1 MKCRVFAAEVDVG
14 WRPASC
20 GRSFPFTLAGDY
32 SRSHTARWI
41 MPRRI
46 PGVYFTIDRE
56 TETMRGL
63 RFLSTAAGWVLMC
76 WAAVACADRPRL
88 IVTTDIGGDPDDSQ
102 SMVRLLVH
110 ANEFDIELLVAS
122 ASGTPGELKKN
133 IVRPDLIRER
143 VEAYARVYPMLRKHD
158 PGFPDP
164 AMLLKRIAA
173 GNPNRGVQNLGEGCD
188 TEASRRI
195 IEIVD
200 RDDPRPVNIAIWGG
214 STDLAQAL
222 WRVRHD
228 RSAEELAAFLAKIRV
243 HDIAHQDTTGEW
255 INREFPSLF
264 YILSRAPK
272 GRDKREAV
280 FRGMYLGGD
289 MELTSLA
296 WIDRHVR
303 NDHGPLGALYPPKTW
318 TAPNPHGAL
327 KEGDT
332 PSWFYF
338 LPVGLSD
345 PEHPDWGCW
354 GGRFR
359 PSETNPRLW
368 IDAQD
373 RVGETTS
380 ARATVWRW
388 RPDFQN
394 EFQAR
399 MDWCVQPPEACN
411 HPPRAIL
418 EGDDGTAVLQR
429 RVHAGEKVHLSAVGS
444 RDPDGDRLEYRWW
457 IYPEPS
463 RYPKAAAVSIAQHDT
478 EAEIDVPADAAGTT
492 LHVVLEVRDDGRPPL
507 VRYRRMILNITD

>member
-1 MKCRVFAAEVDVG
+1 M
-14 WRPASC
+14 PA
-20 GRSFPFTLAGDY
+20 RRLI
-32 SRSHTARWI
+32 WI
-41 MPRRI
+41 
-46 PGVYFTIDRE
+46 V
-56 TETMRGL
+56 
-63 RFLSTAAGWVLMC
+63 AGWGLVVGF
-76 WAAVACADRPRL
+76 AGVVRADKPRL

-122 ASGTPGELKKN
+122 ASGTPGELKQD

-143 VEAYARVYPMLRKHD
+143 VEAYGRVYPVLKQHD
-158 PGFPDP
+158 PAFPP
-164 AMLLKRIAA
+164 PETLLNRIAA
-173 GNPNRGVQNLGEGCD
+173 GNPKRGVQNLGDGCD

-228 RSAEELAAFLAKIRV
+228 RSPQELAAFVAKIRV
-243 HDIAHQDTTGEW
+243 HDIAHQDSTGEW

-264 YILSRAPK
+264 YILSKAPE
-272 GRDKREAV
+272 GHDKREAV

-289 MELTSLA
+289 MDLTSLA

-303 NDHGPLGALYPPKTW
+303 KDHGPLGALYPPKTW

-359 PSETNPRLW
+359 PAETNSRLW

-373 RVGETTS
+373 SVGKTTS

-399 MDWCVQPPEACN
+399 MDWCVRAPEACN
-411 HPPRAIL
+411 HPPMVVL
-418 EGDDGTAVLQR
+418 EGDDGCGVLQR
-429 RVHAGEKVHLSAVGS
+429 RVRAGERVRLSAADT
-444 RDPDGDRLEYRWW
+444 RDPDGDRLQFHWW

-463 RYPKAAAVSIAQHDT
+463 SYPRPEAVSIDRQGVF
-478 EAEIDVPADAAGTT
+478 AELRVPADAAGTS
-492 LHVVLEVRDDGRPPL
+492 LHVILEARDDGAPPL
-507 VRYRRMILNITD
+507 VRYRRMILNVVE